1 MQRRARPEYGVSLWR
16 CVPRSCASLRSQSP
30 LSRQPAAPL
39 RGAAKKPMSTTIP
52 LTLIEGSMALPS
64 LSPLGRLLPPPFGR
78 DWALLPPGYSLRAE
92 LKALYAAVLR
102 TFCLNAET
110 IRALCQWESR
120 RLPPA
125 ASSGFTSVA
134 PSITVF
140 DAPVDESLRLSTEAA
155 AFSPVSAPVTSAS
168 PRVAQAHWGALA
180 GGACALGGAAMLA
193 WVAFDHLAQ
202 RHTISDVKPAAK
214 APVRQEAQLAPRHS
228 FDAAAVANATANNLA
243 PSAAPSPVYVAGA
256 SGSAPASVLA
266 SPEIFPNALAAA
278 PLHDFS
284 ASPATKIVMPAKAT
298 PARATAGKNVSRRQD
313 RQRKDA
319 PNLYERSVR
328 RSQPTI
334 ATRLTPQ
341 LSSQLPRT
349 SPMNAEVSQIA
360 VPAIAQRTSPA
371 PSSAGP
377 YSPLAPSQ
385 LGTGE
390 YASTTT
396 SAATHLRNIAPPSRP
411 ASSIDSHGTGGTEW
425 INRISQRRVT
435 EVPDQFTK

>member
-16 CVPRSCASLRSQSP
+16 CVPRSYASLRSQSP

-266 SPEIFPNALAAA
+266 SPVPLRKSSCQPKQRRRALQLARTYRAARIGNAK
-278 PLHDFS
+278 
-284 ASPATKIVMPAKAT
+284 T
-298 PARATAGKNVSRRQD
+298 
-313 RQRKDA
+313 
-319 PNLYERSVR
+319 
-328 RSQPTI
+328 
-334 ATRLTPQ
+334 
-341 LSSQLPRT
+341 PRT
-349 SPMNAEVSQIA
+349 CTKEASA
-360 VPAIAQRTSPA
+360 VRS
-371 PSSAGP
+371 
-377 YSPLAPSQ
+377 
-385 LGTGE
+385 
-390 YASTTT
+390 
-396 SAATHLRNIAPPSRP
+396 PPSRR
-411 ASSIDSHGTGGTEW
+411 G
-425 INRISQRRVT
+425 
-435 EVPDQFTK
+435 

>member
-1 MQRRARPEYGVSLWR
+1 
-16 CVPRSCASLRSQSP
+16 
-30 LSRQPAAPL
+30 
-39 RGAAKKPMSTTIP
+39 MSTTIP

-64 LSPLGRLLPPPFGR
+64 LSPLCRLLPPPFGR

-125 ASSGFTSVA
+125 ASSGFTSAA
-134 PSITVF
+134 PSTTVF
-140 DAPVDESLRLSTEAA
+140 DAPVDESLRMSAEAA
-155 AFSPVSAPVTSAS
+155 PFSPVSVPAAPAS
-168 PRVAQAHWGALA
+168 PRGAQVHWGALA

-193 WVAFDHLAQ
+193 WVAFGHLAQ
-202 RHTISDVKPAAK
+202 RHTISDVKPADK
-214 APVRQEAQLAPRHS
+214 VPVRQEAQLATRHS
-228 FDAAAVANATANNLA
+228 FDAAVVPNATADKRAAVLA
-243 PSAAPSPVYVAGA
+243 PSAASSPVHVAGA
-256 SGSAPASVLA
+256 SGSAPASVPT
-266 SPEIFPNALAAA
+266 SPEILPSALAAA
-278 PLHDFS
+278 ALRDFT
-284 ASPATKIVMPAKAT
+284 ASPASEIVTPVNAM
-298 PARATAGKNVSRRQD
+298 PARATAGKKVSRRQD
-313 RQRKDA
+313 KQRKDA
-319 PNLYERSVR
+319 ANLYERSDR

-334 ATRLTPQ
+334 ATWLAPQ
-341 LSSQLPRT
+341 LPSQLPRT
-349 SPMNAEVSQIA
+349 SPMNEVPQIA
-360 VPAIAQRTSPA
+360 VPAIAQRTSSA

-390 YASTTT
+390 YASMTT

-411 ASSIDSHGTGGTEW
+411 ASSINPRGTSETEW
-425 INRISQRRVT
+425 INRMSQRRVT